1 MNEMK
6 KLVDKYFQGE
16 TTREEEQRLRQ
27 YFSKVTPTDELA
39 EIAPLFTYFS
49 EEESVTEFLKGLRED
64 VPVVDN
70 NKKTRRIRF
79 LKIASMAACL
89 LLGVFLL
96 NRIAGD
102 DHGLT
107 ENSVWINGEKIT
119 HIGVVR
125 AYAETSFE
133 KVKSEENM
141 LEQQLRLM
149 GE

>member
-1 MNEMK
+1 MSEIK
-6 KLVDKYFQGE
+6 KIVDKYFRGE
-16 TTREEEQRLRQ
+16 TTREEEQQLRQ
-27 YFSKVTPTDELA
+27 YFSEVTPTDELA

-49 EEESVTEFLKGLRED
+49 QEESVTEFLKGLRKD
-64 VPVVDN
+64 VPVVDH

-102 DHGLT
+102 DHALT
-107 ENSVWINGEKIT
+107 ENSVWINGEKVT
-119 HIGVVR
+119 TIGVVR

-133 KVKSEENM
+133 KVKSEDNM
-141 LEQQLRLM
+141 LEDQLRLM

>member
-1 MNEMK
+1 MNEIK
-6 KLVDKYFQGE
+6 KLADKYFRGE

-27 YFSKVTPTDELA
+27 YFREAAPTDELA

-64 VPVVDN
+64 VPVVNN
-70 NKKTRRIRF
+70 NKTKRIRF

-107 ENSVWINGEKIT
+107 ENSVWINGEKVT
-119 HIGVVR
+119 TIGVVR

-141 LEQQLRLM
+141 LEEQLRLM